1 MSKDLFGHDK
11 VEEAIERLRIFEP
24 PEGYFGAFSGGKDS
38 CVIKE
43 LCKMIGTKV
52 DWHYNVTTIDPPE
65 LIYFIRK
72 HHSDV
77 VWERPEKPFLARMI
91 EKGFPMR
98 INRWCCA
105 EYKENSGSG
114 RRVLTGIRSAESQK
128 RAGRKMVEQCFKD
141 SSKTY
146 VNIIIDWTEQ
156 DVWVFIK
163 ERNVPYCCLYDEGF
177 KRIGCVMC
185 PYNYSR
191 AVEAERWPRMKANFE
206 RAFIKLYEKNHG
218 RPSYQRWR
226 DGREMFEWWLS
237 SRGGGK
243 GNPDQTVMF
252 E

>member
-163 ERNVPYCCLYDEGF
+163 ERNLPYCRLYDEGF

-185 PYNYSR
+185 PCSNSR
-191 AVEAERWPRMKANFE
+191 VREAEHWPRMKANFE

-218 RPSYQRWR
+218 RPPYLRWG
-226 DGREMFEWWLS
+226 DGKEMFEWWLS
-237 SRGGGK
+237 PRGGGE
-243 GNPDQTVMF
+243 GNPDQFVMF